1 MLDTTFEDR
10 LRTTLARVDIPET
23 IAAYRAQGE
32 AIWIANLLGPEL
44 MSPLLSEMESVRAL
58 VHRNYVP
65 TQKKGGSVSYFL
77 LREHAP
83 QLVALYKHPALI
95 RLLEQITGE
104 QLMVCPEDDPHACA
118 LYYYTEEGDHIGW
131 HYDTSFYKGKRFTV
145 LIGLADRS
153 SSRLLCRLNTKTPG
167 REPTDLALATSPG
180 MLVAFNG
187 DTLWHAV
194 SPLGAGEERISLSLE
209 YVTDQS
215 MSRWGRMISNVKDAV
230 AYFGIRGILRR

>member
-10 LRTTLARVDIPET
+10 LRTALDRVDLPKA
-23 IAAYRAQGE
+23 IATYRAQGE
-32 AIWIANLLGPEL
+32 ALWLPDLLSPEL
-44 MSPLLSEMESVRAL
+44 LSPLLGEMEGVRGK

-65 TQKKGGSVSYFL
+65 MQKKGGSVSYFQ

-95 RLLEQITGE
+95 KLLEQITGE
-104 QLMVCPEDDPHACA
+104 KLMVCPEDDPHACA

-145 LIGLADRS
+145 LVGLVDRS
-153 SSRLLCRLNTKTPG
+153 SSRLLCRMNTKTPG
-167 REPTDLALATSPG
+167 LEPTELALATSPG

-209 YVTDQS
+209 YVTDQR
-215 MSRWGRMISNVKDAV
+215 MPFWGRIISNVKDAV